1 VDLVTGLAD
10 AVQSGWVLPALPL
23 MIAVD
28 GPFPVLPSETVL
40 MTAVALAFGA
50 HDVGMLVALFSV
62 AVLGSVLG
70 DLAVFGLG
78 RSSHRL
84 VGGAAEHGLA
94 SWVRRHMLARPG
106 TALVGARFLPGG
118 RLVSTAAAGRF
129 GLPVR
134 VFLPWSLVS
143 SLAWATYM
151 LGIGRAIQPVTGGNP
166 LLCVLASGVI
176 AVVTGGL
183 FALARRVVRGLAARR
198 TAGQR
203 GDRPVPAEAPRS
215 TGTGHPA

>member
-1 VDLVTGLAD
+1 MDVVAGLTA

-23 MIAVD
+23 MIAID

-50 HDVGMLVALFSV
+50 RDAWMLVALFAV

-70 DLAVFGLG
+70 DLAVYGLG

-84 VGGAAEHGLA
+84 VSGAADSGLA
-94 SWVRRHMLARPG
+94 AWMRRHLLARPG
-106 TALVGARFLPGG
+106 AALIGARFVPGG

-134 VFLPWSLVS
+134 VFLPWSLAS
-143 SLAWATYM
+143 SVAWATYM
-151 LGIGRAIQPVTGGNP
+151 LGIGRAIQPFTGGNP
-166 LLCVLASGVI
+166 LLCLLAGGVV

-183 FALARRVVRGLAARR
+183 FALARRLVRGSAARSA
-198 TAGQR
+198 AGPR

-215 TGTGHPA
+215 TGTGHRV